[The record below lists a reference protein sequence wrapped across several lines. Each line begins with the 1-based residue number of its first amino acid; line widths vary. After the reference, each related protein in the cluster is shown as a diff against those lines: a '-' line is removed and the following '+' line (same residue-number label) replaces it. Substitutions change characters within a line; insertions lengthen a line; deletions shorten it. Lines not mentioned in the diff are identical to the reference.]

1 MERVDAGKEA
11 QRPEHEEEGRLHE
24 GRERRLA
31 GGAHAFEGAPGVERS
46 EHDRDPAKPPH
57 VREPD
62 EVERE
67 GDAGALPP
75 SSGAMVADI
84 AAVTRN
90 TYGAMRKT
98 GVVVVL

>member
-1 MERVDAGKEA
+1 MIATRPSPHTYASQTKSNGKA
-11 QRPEHEEEGRLHE
+11 MRG
-24 GRERRLA
+24 
-31 GGAHAFEGAPGVERS
+31 
-46 EHDRDPAKPPH
+46 
-57 VREPD
+57 
-62 EVERE
+62 
-67 GDAGALPP
+67 LPP